1 MSISRLQSTA
11 RKQRRRAA
19 LCVALLACGAAFA
32 ALAQPAFGVA
42 VLNTDVA
49 EEMANEYAE
58 EFCSKSQDCQYA
70 SASRCQQH
78 GKFIVPCLETA
89 YYESETELWQCTQ
102 RIRISV
108 DRKAWYGKKKW
119 RSKFEKLTPWQCEE
133 HRKIKNW

>member
-1 MSISRLQSTA
+1 MNRLQTTA
-11 RKQRRRAA
+11 RKSPRLAV
-19 LCVALLACGAAFA
+19 LLALLAACAAFG

-58 EFCSKSQDCQYA
+58 EFCSASQDCMYA

-89 YYESETELWQCTQ
+89 YYESETELWKCTQ

-108 DRKAWYGKKKW
+108 DKKLWYGQKKW
-119 RSKFEKLTPWQCEE
+119 RSKLEKLAPWHCEAH
-133 HRKIKNW
+133 HRIKDW